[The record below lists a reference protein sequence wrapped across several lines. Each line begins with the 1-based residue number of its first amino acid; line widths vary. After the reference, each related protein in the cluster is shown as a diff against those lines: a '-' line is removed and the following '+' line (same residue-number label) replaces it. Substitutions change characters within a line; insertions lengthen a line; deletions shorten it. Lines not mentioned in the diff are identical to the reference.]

1 MRALGLSQ
9 FIWTHQTGRFWGAG
23 LFSGQKSPVKNM
35 YITAQKK
42 DWKEIHQNSDSTY
55 FGAVGS

>member
-1 MRALGLSQ
+1 
-9 FIWTHQTGRFWGAG
+9 
-23 LFSGQKSPVKNM
+23 M

-55 FGAVGS
+55 FGAVGSWMILIFFYIHSENIFSNKENII